1 MPRDR
6 KRIDVLV
13 LGAGAAGL
21 AAARDLSHAGL
32 RVTVIEARPR
42 VGGRVLT
49 LHDPRSP
56 VPLELGAEFIHG
68 ASAETLPLAQAAGLA
83 VLELPD
89 THELA
94 AAGRLKPMGGFW
106 ELADR
111 MNRDL
116 ARRLSARGKDFPVS
130 EYLDSGRV
138 PAAHR
143 GLLRDFVQ
151 GFYAAHPDR
160 LSAQSLAVET
170 EGGDEADEVQGKQF
184 RIANGGDAL
193 MKWLRDGLDPDRTE
207 VRLSTVAESVE
218 WKRGAVSVAC
228 RGAGDRALLPT
239 LSARTAVITVPLAVL
254 KAGLVRFDP
263 ALLAKQRA
271 LAGIETGQV
280 FKIVLRFREAFWEK
294 PEFLKERRPHTGSNG
309 SGLVFL
315 HAHGAEVPTWWTTL
329 PVRSP
334 VLTGYVG
341 AVAAEQLLAE
351 EPPSRLE
358 RSLVALSEVL
368 AVPRRELEQQLDAS
382 ASHDWRADP
391 YARGA
396 YSYIGVGGNRAPR
409 ALARPVEGALFFA
422 GEATDGAQIGTVA
435 GALASGRRAAREVLR
450 VLK

>member
-6 KRIDVLV
+6 KRVDVLIV
-13 LGAGAAGL
+13 GAGAAGL

-32 RVTVIEARPR
+32 TVTIIEARPR

-68 ASAETLPLAQAAGLA
+68 GLAETLPLAQAAGLA

-94 AAGRLKPMGGFW
+94 AAGRFRPMGNFW
-106 ELADR
+106 KLINR
-111 MNRDL
+111 MNHDL
-116 ARRLSARGKDFPVS
+116 ARRLAKRGKDFPVS
-130 EYLDSGRV
+130 EYLNSSGV
-138 PAAHR
+138 PAAQR
-143 GLLRDFVQ
+143 AMMRDFLQ

-160 LSAQSLAVET
+160 LSAQSLAVEID
-170 EGGDEADEVQGKQF
+170 GGDEQDEIQGKQF

-193 MKWLRDGLDPDRTE
+193 MKWLRDGLNPDRTE
-207 VRLSTVAESVE
+207 VRLSTVAESVQ
-218 WKRGAVSVAC
+218 WKRGAVSVVC
-228 RGAGDRALLPT
+228 RGGGDRAELPT
-239 LSARTAVITVPLAVL
+239 LTARTALITLPLAVL
-254 KAGLVRFDP
+254 KAGVMRFDP
-263 ALLAKQRA
+263 ALPAKQRA
-271 LAGIETGQV
+271 LAGLEMGQV
-280 FKIVLRFREAFWEK
+280 FKIVLRFREAFWER
-294 PEFLKERRPHTGSNG
+294 PEFLKERRAQPGSNG
-309 SGLVFL
+309 SGLNFL

-329 PVRSP
+329 PVRAP

-368 AVPRRELEQQLDAS
+368 AVPRRELEEQLDAS

-391 YARGA
+391 FARGA
-396 YSYIGVGGNRAPR
+396 YSYIGVGGNGAPR
-409 ALARPVEGALFFA
+409 ALARPVEGTLFFA
-422 GEATDGAQIGTVA
+422 GEATNGAEIGTVA
-435 GALASGRRAAREVLR
+435 GALSSGRRAAREVLR
-450 VLK
+450 VLQ

>member
-1 MPRDR
+1 MPSDR
-6 KRIDVLV
+6 RRVDVLI

-42 VGGRVLT
+42 VGGRILT
-49 LHDPRSP
+49 IHDARAP

-68 ASAETLPLAQAAGLA
+68 ESAETLSLAQAAGLA

-94 AAGRLKPMGGFW
+94 VAGRFKPMSGFW

-111 MNRDL
+111 MNHDL
-116 ARRLSARGKDFPVS
+116 ARRLAARGKDFAVS
-130 EYLDSGRV
+130 EYLDSARV
-138 PAAHR
+138 PAARR

-170 EGGDEADEVQGKQF
+170 QGGDEEDEVRGKQF

-228 RGAGDRALLPT
+228 RGGDRAPLPT
-239 LSARTAVITVPLAVL
+239 LSARTAVITLPLAVL
-254 KAGLVRFDP
+254 KAGVVAFDP
-263 ALLAKQRA
+263 ALPAKQRA
-271 LAGIETGQV
+271 LAGLETGQV

-294 PEFLKERRPHTGSNG
+294 AEFLKERREQSGSIG
-309 SGLVFL
+309 SGLNFV
-315 HAHGAEVPTWWTTL
+315 HAHGAEVPTWWTSL

-334 VLTGYVG
+334 VLVGYVG

-351 EPPSRLE
+351 DPPSRLE
-358 RSLVALSEVL
+358 RSLVALSDVL
-368 AVPRRELEQQLDAS
+368 AVPRRELEEQLDAWS
-382 ASHDWRADP
+382 SHDWRADP
-391 YARGA
+391 FARGA
-396 YSYIGVGGNRAPR
+396 YSYIAVGGVGAPR
-409 ALARPVEGALFFA
+409 ALARPVDGTLFFA

-435 GALASGRRAAREVLR
+435 GAVSSGRRAAREVLR